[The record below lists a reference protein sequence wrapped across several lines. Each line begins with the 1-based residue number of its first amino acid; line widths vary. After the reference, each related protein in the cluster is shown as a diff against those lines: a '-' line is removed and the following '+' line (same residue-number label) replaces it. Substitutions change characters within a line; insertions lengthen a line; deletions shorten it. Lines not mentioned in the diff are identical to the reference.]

1 MPRIIDPSW
10 NRGAE
15 PRGGGAPDVAGSP
28 ATASP
33 SGPRLR
39 TADPYRDL
47 AVIDERAPRVNQ
59 ATVGALAALAVAT
72 GWWPLLAVLA
82 TQLTLAVTLG
92 RRWCLPCRLYFDVIQ
107 PRLGEGRL
115 EDSRP
120 PRFANQLGAAFLW
133 AATVASAAGAPRAGA
148 VLGGVVAVLALLA
161 ATTGLCVGCVLYRVG
176 ARLRGVRA
184 LRVHALDL
192 AALGGEPGRA
202 QVVLFTHPLCADCQA
217 LGARLSGEGRA
228 PVVVDVSRRR
238 DLARAYGVAVVPL
251 AFEVAPDGRV
261 VRELT

>member
-1 MPRIIDPSW
+1 MPRIIEPSPNSAADPRREGPPGVDAPSTT
-10 NRGAE
+10 A
-15 PRGGGAPDVAGSP
+15 PRA
-28 ATASP
+28 
-33 SGPRLR
+33 GPRPR

-59 ATVGALAALAVAT
+59 ATVGALAAVAVVT
-72 GWWPLLAVLA
+72 GWWPLFALLA

-107 PRLGEGRL
+107 PRLGEGKL

-120 PRFANQLGAAFLW
+120 PRFANQIGAAFLW
-133 AATVASAAGAPRAGA
+133 AATVTSALGAVRAGA
-148 VLGGVVAVLALLA
+148 VLGGIVAVLALLA

-184 LRVHALDL
+184 LRVHAFDL
-192 AALGGEPGRA
+192 AALGAEPGRS

-217 LGARLSGEGRA
+217 LGARLSGEGRS
-228 PVVVDVSRRR
+228 PVVVDVSKRRE
-238 DLARAYGVAVVPL
+238 LARAYGVAVVPL